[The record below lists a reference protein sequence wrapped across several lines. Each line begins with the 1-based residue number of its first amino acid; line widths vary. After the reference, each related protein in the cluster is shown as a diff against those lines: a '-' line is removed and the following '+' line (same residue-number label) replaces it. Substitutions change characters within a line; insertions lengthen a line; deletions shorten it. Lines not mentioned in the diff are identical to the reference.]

1 MDTIW
6 TLCRK
11 YTDLSDEEI
20 RIIENTSAILQPLAN
35 LEDADIFIDCP
46 QRDGDA
52 IVVAEAKPEDV
63 PSSYKNSVVGLLA
76 KAENEPAVARTFR
89 LGVGTKQMKA
99 TTQENGSTIQS
110 VEPIRHGSRIIG
122 VLIREKRV
130 DEQHLVSERIH
141 FSQKSYE
148 NIANVL
154 TRMVSEN
161 NWLTECIDEALV
173 MAAVDISGRGEL
185 FWDVPISAQKVGTFD
200 TELGHEFFAGLARDA
215 GITLHLRLV
224 CGENAHHIL
233 EATFKAAAR
242 ALREAVEPDPRM
254 AGSIPS
260 TKGSL

>member
-1 MDTIW
+1 MTR
-6 TLCRK
+6 TASTSRK
-11 YTDLSDEEI
+11 TAETSIELALDFDGTGASDVS
-20 RIIENTSAILQPLAN
+20 T
-35 LEDADIFIDCP
+35 
-46 QRDGDA
+46 
-52 IVVAEAKPEDV
+52 
-63 PSSYKNSVVGLLA
+63 
-76 KAENEPAVARTFR
+76 
-89 LGVGTKQMKA
+89 GVGFFDHMLCALSRHSLVDLDLRVEGDTWVDDHHTVEDTGIVLGQALREALGDKRGIRRF
-99 TTQENGSTIQS
+99 GSC
-110 VEPIRHGSRIIG
+110 
-122 VLIREKRV
+122 
-130 DEQHLVSERIH
+130 
-141 FSQKSYE
+141 
-148 NIANVL
+148 
-154 TRMVSEN
+154 MVP
-161 NWLTECIDEALV
+161 LDEALV

>member
-1 MDTIW
+1 MRSAQIQRNTNETKIQLSINLDGRGEYENKTGVGFLDHMLDLFARHGRFDLRVTCVGDTW
-6 TLCRK
+6 VDDHHT
-11 YTDLSDEEI
+11 
-20 RIIENTSAILQPLAN
+20 
-35 LEDADIFIDCP
+35 
-46 QRDGDA
+46 
-52 IVVAEAKPEDV
+52 VEDV
-63 PSSYKNSVVGLLA
+63 GIA
-76 KAENEPAVARTFR
+76 
-89 LGVGTKQMKA
+89 LGTAMREALGDKRGIRRF
-99 TTQENGSTIQS
+99 GSC
-110 VEPIRHGSRIIG
+110 
-122 VLIREKRV
+122 
-130 DEQHLVSERIH
+130 
-141 FSQKSYE
+141 
-148 NIANVL
+148 
-154 TRMVSEN
+154 MVP
-161 NWLTECIDEALV
+161 LDEALV